1 MAKKHWSENEKLEMV
16 LAALRNESSKA
27 ALCRQRNV
35 TPTSL
40 DEWIR
45 RFLESG
51 KQGLQSKRAL
61 TEDTEVIALRKENEE
76 LKSALGEAQLVV
88 RVLKK
93 TQGLMPLTGIAS
105 R

>member
-1 MAKKHWSENEKLEMV
+1 MAKKHWTENEKLELV

-45 RFLESG
+45 RFLEHG
-51 KQGLQSKRAL
+51 KQGLQSKHGKA
-61 TEDTEVIALRKENEE
+61 EDSEIVALRRENEE

-93 TQGLMPLTGIAS
+93 TQGLMPLTGSAS